1 MSKQEI
7 KPKSSNFRL
16 SKYAFI
22 SLFFLICGG
31 GLLFAQQKD
40 VDSLPHWEHER
51 KLGVLLN
58 QSNYDNW
65 LAGGTKNFSGTINLD
80 YRLNFNGENW
90 KWISTLD
97 MALGYA
103 KTDDEAQA
111 QKTEDQLEINAIVE
125 RKTSSRWN
133 FSSTFNLKTQ
143 NAPGYAMV
151 ELNDTIER
159 QRTSSFFSPAY
170 LRLGI
175 GISYTKDERFAF
187 QFNPLTARLI
197 LVDRSFTQNLAQG
210 KQYFGV
216 DPDKIARW
224 EAGVALAIQS
234 KIEIAKNI
242 FFYNRLSLVTN
253 YLEELK
259 NIDLDYTAKFDMRVN
274 KYLSTIFETQFLY
287 DDNALADL
295 QVRQVFGLSVALP
308 F

>member
-1 MSKQEI
+1 MSKQAI
-7 KPKSSNFRL
+7 KPKNNDLQL
-16 SKYAFI
+16 SKYTI
-22 SLFFLICGG
+22 YVLLYFLCGG
-31 GLLFAQQKD
+31 GLLFAQEKK
-40 VDSLPHWEHER
+40 VDSLPRWQHQR

-65 LAGGTKNFSGTINLD
+65 LAGGTKNFSGTINFD
-80 YRLNFNGENW
+80 YRLNFNGEKW
-90 KWISTLD
+90 KWLSTLD

-103 KTDDEAQA
+103 KTEDEAQA

-143 NAPGYAMV
+143 NASGYAMV

-159 QRTSSFFSPAY
+159 QRTTRFFSPAY

-210 KQYFGV
+210 EQYFGV

-234 KIEIAKNI
+234 KIEIVKNV

-259 NIDLDYTAKFDMRVN
+259 NVDFDYTAKFDMRVN
-274 KYLSTIFETQFLY
+274 KYLSTIFETQLLY